1 MTEEDVLYIDTIYG
15 SGISNLI
22 EEPNNVNTLLKP
34 NYEGRATSHTLT
46 NGKVSTIG
54 VHGFEPNDVTINN
67 YNTVTKQYELTVQA
81 QKGTN
86 TNTKV
91 LPIPYKFEVYEDGTK
106 DRVYYNS
113 QYKQWMFEGG
123 QTLMVAYNSSTGVF
137 TNAIEIFRGM
147 TPRSGMIGEFKVKFA
162 SGTTS
167 ARLYYSLDGSTYTYT
182 TLRSMTDG
190 VEYYIAFFNT
200 GGTKIDMGTKIG
212 ANSEYTT
219 LVPLSGTMSEALMIN
234 QIQGITECTY
244 YQDKTYYYSDV
255 VSPLVLDVY
264 NGETIITE
272 LNGAVI
278 DIQNN
283 AHNKQA
289 LIYANTPYTVYWTYV
304 GGQGNIKVTLGGV
317 TQEVVATQG
326 YVTITTSDADLEKG
340 LLIGGFDVTIKDLML
355 VKGERIADLSY
366 FEGSRAVGTAFI
378 DEDGNTMYR
387 VTLVTGSELIQD
399 KFEDVI
405 TFEDNKKHNVL
416 VTKLLGTK
424 PNKN

>member
-1 MTEEDVLYIDTIYG
+1 MT
-15 SGISNLI
+15 
-22 EEPNNVNTLLKP
+22 
-34 NYEGRATSHTLT
+34 
-46 NGKVSTIG
+46 
-54 VHGFEPNDVTINN
+54 
-67 YNTVTKQYELTVQA
+67 
-81 QKGTN
+81 
-86 TNTKV
+86 
-91 LPIPYKFEVYEDGTK
+91 
-106 DRVYYNS
+106 
-113 QYKQWMFEGG
+113 
-123 QTLMVAYNSSTGVF
+123 
-137 TNAIEIFRGM
+137 
-147 TPRSGMIGEFKVKFA
+147 
-162 SGTTS
+162 
-167 ARLYYSLDGSTYTYT
+167 
-182 TLRSMTDG
+182 
-190 VEYYIAFFNT
+190 
-200 GGTKIDMGTKIG
+200 
-212 ANSEYTT
+212 
-219 LVPLSGTMSEALMIN
+219 EALMIN
-234 QIQGITECTY
+234 QIQSITECTY

-289 LIYANTPYTVYWTYV
+289 LIYANTPYTVYWTHV
-304 GGQGNIKVTLGGV
+304 GGEGNIKVTLGGV
-317 TQEVVATQG
+317 TQEVAATQG
-326 YVTITTSDADLEKG
+326 YVTITTSDADLERG